1 MQAALLT
8 EWQCNFLYY
17 KSNVALKEASML
29 QATLKSYVQPVKT
42 ISGNLLYT
50 VITNNSDPTLCRKV
64 WKQTLKVFK
73 PLLKKKER
81 KMLAF
86 STSNDGL
93 GCSKQG

>member
-17 KSNVALKEASML
+17 KSKVALKEASIQ
-29 QATLKSYVQPVKT
+29 QAPLKSYVQPVKT
-42 ISGNLLYT
+42 ISGSLLYT

-73 PLLKKKER
+73 PLLKKR
-81 KMLAF
+81 K
-86 STSNDGL
+86 G
-93 GCSKQG
+93 KY

>member
-1 MQAALLT
+1 MQAVLLT

-17 KSNVALKEASML
+17 KSKVALKEASIQ
-29 QATLKSYVQPVKT
+29 QAPLKSYVQPVKT

-73 PLLKKKER
+73 PLLKKR
-81 KMLAF
+81 K
-86 STSNDGL
+86 G
-93 GCSKQG
+93 KY

>member
-17 KSNVALKEASML
+17 KSKVALKEASIQ
-29 QATLKSYVQPVKT
+29 QAPLKSYVQPVKT

-64 WKQTLKVFK
+64 WKQTLKVFE
-73 PLLKKKER
+73 PLLKKR
-81 KMLAF
+81 K
-86 STSNDGL
+86 G
-93 GCSKQG
+93 KY

>member
-17 KSNVALKEASML
+17 KSKVALKEASIQ
-29 QATLKSYVQPVKT
+29 QAPLKSYVQPVKT

-50 VITNNSDPTLCRKV
+50 VITNNLDPTLCRKV

-73 PLLKKKER
+73 PLLKKR
-81 KMLAF
+81 K
-86 STSNDGL
+86 G
-93 GCSKQG
+93 KY

>member
-8 EWQCNFLYY
+8 EWQCSFLYY
-17 KSNVALKEASML
+17 KSKVALKEVSML
-29 QATLKSYVQPVKT
+29 QAPLKSYVQPVKT

-73 PLLKKKER
+73 PLLKKR
-81 KMLAF
+81 K
-86 STSNDGL
+86 G
-93 GCSKQG
+93 KY

>member
-17 KSNVALKEASML
+17 KSKVALKEASIQ
-29 QATLKSYVQPVKT
+29 QAPLKSYVQPVKT
-42 ISGNLLYT
+42 ILGNLLYT

-73 PLLKKKER
+73 PLLKKR
-81 KMLAF
+81 K
-86 STSNDGL
+86 G
-93 GCSKQG
+93 KY